1 MSGRSRRPAAPASA
15 PDRAQNGRNRKDRA
29 GNDRSGDDQTAR
41 GRSAGRKS
49 SVGNPAVSK
58 TTAGKAAPGKTTAG
72 KTAAG
77 KSTSRKTA
85 AQETSQSQ
93 SSLRKAPVAR
103 PPAARPVAAVET
115 TTEKLQKV
123 LADRGYGS
131 RRALETWIQNGRVTV
146 NGGPAHVGQRVG
158 SSDLIEVDGAPIRML
173 RVEPPRVLVL
183 NKAAG
188 VICTRADPEGR
199 PTVFDPLPRLASG
212 RWIAVGR
219 LDFQSSGLL
228 LVTNHGGLANGLM
241 HPRTGLDREYAVR
254 VDGKLTEAEITVLK
268 RGVQSEG
275 ETLRFSDIRYYDGSG
290 VNHWYH
296 VVLLEGRNREVRR
309 LFDAVG
315 RVVSRLK
322 RVRYGPVFLPSTL
335 RSGRH
340 AELGEADVAA
350 LCRLVGLP
358 VPGRASGRT
367 SAGARTTR
375 SQSRSA
381 EGPGAAR
388 GKRADGDSM
397 LLPYPEPATRRRT
410 RKPVD

>member
-1 MSGRSRRPAAPASA
+1 MSGRSRRPAARSSA
-15 PDRAQNGRNRKDRA
+15 PDRAQSGRVGNG
-29 GNDRSGDDQTAR
+29 QTAR
-41 GRSAGRKS
+41 GRFGEGRGAAANPSADKPS
-49 SVGNPAVSK
+49 VSK
-58 TTAGKAAPGKTTAG
+58 ITGNKTAPRKTTIK
-72 KTAAG
+72 KTPQGQA
-77 KSTSRKTA
+77 SRKTA
-85 AQETSQSQ
+85 VE
-93 SSLRKAPVAR
+93 R
-103 PPAARPVAAVET
+103 PAASRAVAGAEEA
-115 TTEKLQKV
+115 TEKLQKV

-131 RRALETWIQNGRVTV
+131 RRALEAWISNGRVTV
-146 NGGPAHVGQRVG
+146 NGGPAHVGQRVR
-158 SSDLIEVDGAPIRML
+158 STDLIEVDGTPSRAL

-188 VICTRADPEGR
+188 VICTRSDPEGR

-254 VDGKLTEAEITVLK
+254 VDGKLTESEITQLK
-268 RGVQSEG
+268 RGVQSDG
-275 ETLRFSDIRYYDGSG
+275 ETLRFSDIRHYDGSG

-358 VPGRASGRT
+358 VPGRTGGRAT
-367 SAGARTTR
+367 GGGRMPR
-375 SQSRSA
+375 NQNRGA
-381 EGPGAAR
+381 EGNSAAR
-388 GKRADGDSM
+388 GKGADADSM
-397 LLPYPEPATRRRT
+397 LLPYPEPAGRRRS
-410 RKPVD
+410 R